1 VIKVALAAAAAVT
14 LAASPL
20 KATLTAPSHAP
31 KVNTHWNF
39 VLRATSGGKPVKAR
53 LTAQI
58 VDPIGGVHYVGHAS
72 TTKPIKNWPFTGVY
86 RDYVVWPSSSR
97 GIPLTLRLTVV
108 AGAARKVIDYH
119 VVPRA

>member
-1 VIKVALAAAAAVT
+1 MIRLAVAALAAAT

-20 KATLTAPSHAP
+20 KATLTAPSHTP
-31 KVNTHWNF
+31 KVNAHWNF
-39 VLRATSGGKPVKAR
+39 VVRATSGGKPVKAR

-58 VDPIGGVHYVGHAS
+58 VDPIGGVHYVERGP
-72 TTKPIKNWPFTGVY
+72 TTQKIKNWPFTGVY
-86 RDYVVWPSSSR
+86 RDYIIWPSSSR

-108 AGAARKVIDYH
+108 AGAGRKVIDYP